1 MMDHDEILNRLYAQ
15 KRFEMGAEIRR
26 DKVGAE
32 LRRASQLAQI
42 PFLHRLISR
51 FAGPS
56 HRFTRPSP
64 SQAQSDVTEQYSGES
79 VATPS

>member
-15 KRFEMGAEIRR
+15 KRFDIGTEIRR

-32 LRRASQLAQI
+32 LRRASQLEQTR
-42 PFLHRLISR
+42 FLHRLIAR

>member
-1 MMDHDEILNRLYAQ
+1 MMEHNEILSRLSDR
-15 KRFEMGAEIRR
+15 KRFDIGAEIRN
-26 DKVGAE
+26 DKVGTE
-32 LRRASQLAQI
+32 LRRASQLTQS
-42 PFLHRLISR
+42 PFLDRLVSR

-64 SQAQSDVTEQYSGES
+64 SQAQRDVTELHSGES